1 MSHIEAITNLPSTP
15 ASAVLQEERPWGR
28 WKILDEGPG
37 YKIKLIEVSPAHRLS
52 LQYHHFR
59 TEHWVVLSG
68 RARIVIGDKY
78 QDLELLQSVVI
89 PEGVVH
95 RIENPFS
102 TPLQIVEVQRGERL
116 LEEDIVR
123 LDDDYD
129 RVDRLERAYRAP
141 ATQPL
146 TTQTQSGGNNP

>member
-1 MSHIEAITNLPSTP
+1 MSQLEELTQVESTP
-15 ASAVLQEERPWGR
+15 AQGVQQEQRPWGS

-37 YKIKLIEVSPAHRLS
+37 YKIKLIEVSPSHRLS

-78 QDLELLQSVVI
+78 QDLDMLQSVII

-95 RIENPFS
+95 RIENPFKE
-102 TPLQIVEVQRGERL
+102 PLQIVEVQRGERL

-129 RVDRLERAYRAP
+129 RADRIARAYRAP
-141 ATQPL
+141 ITEGETA
-146 TTQTQSGGNNP
+146 